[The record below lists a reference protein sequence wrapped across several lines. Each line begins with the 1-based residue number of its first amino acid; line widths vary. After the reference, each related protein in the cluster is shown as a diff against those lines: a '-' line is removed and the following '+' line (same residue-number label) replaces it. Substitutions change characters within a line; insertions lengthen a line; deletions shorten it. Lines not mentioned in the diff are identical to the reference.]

1 MKTFKLVGLTNIRHE
16 GQMVKR
22 ENIVLKDG
30 LIINKED
37 GENNWLIEACVDKQ
51 YLPFFEEASAQEQEL
66 HLLAT
71 ISKKSNDP
79 ATIFAKVKT
88 ITVMEEH
95 LSVLLDGTL
104 VKTKINMAEVLL
116 EDLIDKGLKGEELLK
131 EFKQKLHEN
140 RSMKV

>member
-1 MKTFKLVGLTNIRHE
+1 MKTFKLVELTNIRHE
-16 GQMVKR
+16 GQMIKR
-22 ENIVLKDG
+22 ENIVLNDG

-37 GENNWLIEACVDKQ
+37 GENHWLIEACVDKQ
-51 YLPFFEEASAQEQEL
+51 YLPFFEEASAKEQEL

-79 ATIFAKVKT
+79 ATLFAKVKK

-104 VKTKINMAEVLL
+104 VRTKIDMAEVLL
-116 EDLIDKGLKGEELLK
+116 EDLIEQGLKGEELLK
-131 EFKQKLHEN
+131 EFKQKLHEK